1 MPDQPTDIDRRSDR
15 RTFIKQGLFSA
26 GALALGGTG
35 SRAGRGSTGHRS
47 RHAVQRQHQPRH
59 RPPNILVVLVDQL
72 RTPIWMPAGVL
83 PAALMPNL
91 SALQRGAVNFERHYT
106 ASNDCSPSR
115 GALLTGLY
123 SHQTGCMITGN
134 SHLDPGFPTWGTLL
148 RERGYETAWWGKWHL
163 NPDPNASLEPYGF
176 AGGTYPSPNGA
187 PGQGTAVDPE
197 IAAQFA
203 EWFREAGGV
212 QPWCTTV
219 SFVNPHDVAWWY
231 RFTSKISLESSP
243 SGLTSALPPNFETP
257 EMLEAQRKPRLQR
270 SLQDT
275 ADRSFGSVPYGGPE
289 MIPMW
294 TGLMDT
300 YLMLQS
306 YVDQQIGSVLRTLA
320 SQPAVLANTVV
331 LFTSDHGEYG
341 GSHGLRGKGAS
352 AYEEAIRVPLSVRD
366 FRPRHRAA
374 TAASGIART
383 QLTSSVAVAGLLLSL
398 ATGSERW
405 RRERHYEHLAAR
417 QDLAAICAHP
427 GAAGR
432 DWILHATD
440 EDVTGVRR
448 ANPTPPKRPGTW
460 SPCATLAASSRSTP
474 TGARKRPSW
483 KSPARNSSY
492 TTTANSPGARSW
504 PTAPARRG
512 PWKRNCGARWKP
524 RALPGELRAST
535 APRTCSPRSGA
546 ELANYAS
553 VEEFENLKVYAT
565 RQDETPLTPE
575 AQATPRPVEPTWS
588 PAKVHSAPRRAA
600 GPSYRWVRSRR
611 WSPRGRRSRSRPSRR
626 CARCSRSRRAFR
638 WRSRWS
644 RSAACPSRGSGAQ
657 RRASR
662 CSAA

>member
-1 MPDQPTDIDRRSDR
+1 MHDEPTDIERHSDR
-15 RTFIKQGLFSA
+15 RTFIKQGLLSA
-26 GALALGGTG
+26 GAIALGGGTRSG
-35 SRAGRGSTGHRS
+35 GGRRAAPKHAAHHHPKASR
-47 RHAVQRQHQPRH
+47 
-59 RPPNILVVLVDQL
+59 RPPNILVILVDQL
-72 RTPIWMPAGVL
+72 RTPIWMPQGVL

-91 SALQRGAVNFERHYT
+91 AALQKGAVNFERHYT

-148 RERGYETAWWGKWHL
+148 RERGYQTSWWGKWHL
-163 NPDPNASLEPYGF
+163 NPEPNASLEPYGF

-203 EWFREAGGV
+203 EWFREAGGDG
-212 QPWCTTV
+212 PWCTTV

-231 RFTSKISLESSP
+231 RFTSKIAQESAP
-243 SGLTSALPPNFETP
+243 PALASALPPNFETP

-275 ADRSFGSVPYGGPE
+275 ADRSFGTVPFGGPE

-306 YVDQQIGSVLRTLA
+306 YVDRQIGGVLQTLA
-320 SQPAVLANTVV
+320 SQPAVRANTVV

-341 GSHGLRGKGAS
+341 GSHGMRGKGAS

-366 FRPRHRAA
+366 LRPAQVAA
-374 TAASGIART
+374 TAASGISRA
-383 QLTSSVAVAGLLLSL
+383 QLTSSVDVVGLLLSL

-405 RRERHYEHLAAR
+405 RRERRYAHLAGR

-427 GAAGR
+427 AAPGR

-440 EDVTGVRR
+440 EDVTEFATEPYAAEAPRHVIALRTQRGKLAVYSNWAPETTQLEAAGQEFELYDYSEPSGR
-448 ANPTPPKRPGTW
+448 AELVNSAGAQGALEEELW
-460 SPCATLAASSRSTP
+460 STLESE
-474 TGARKRPSW
+474 
-483 KSPARNSSY
+483 
-492 TTTANSPGARSW
+492 
-504 PTAPARRG
+504 
-512 PWKRNCGARWKP
+512 
-524 RALPGELRAST
+524 ALPGELRAMLPSHLQ
-535 APRTCSPRSGA
+535 AAQHRG
-546 ELANYAS
+546 LANYAS

-565 RQDETPLTPE
+565 RQQENPGTPE
-575 AQATPRPVEPTWS
+575 AQPTPD
-588 PAKVHSAPRRAA
+588 
-600 GPSYRWVRSRR
+600 
-611 WSPRGRRSRSRPSRR
+611 
-626 CARCSRSRRAFR
+626 
-638 WRSRWS
+638 
-644 RSAACPSRGSGAQ
+644 
-657 RRASR
+657 
-662 CSAA
+662 